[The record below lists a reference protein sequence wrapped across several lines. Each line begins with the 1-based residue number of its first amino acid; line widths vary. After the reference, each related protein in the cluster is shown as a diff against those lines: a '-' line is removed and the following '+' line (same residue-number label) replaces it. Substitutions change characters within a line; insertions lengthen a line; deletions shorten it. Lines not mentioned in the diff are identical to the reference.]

1 MTDYTALASA
11 MQTTFEADSW
21 LGNSAN
27 VKTIEV
33 HKRGFSIQD
42 EKDAQFFSTADLP
55 AIAVVSNSAPKQ
67 QRLETTNEILET
79 LVSEVV
85 AVSRKRDLQAGMT
98 AHQEIIKNIE
108 RVLDQQKS
116 SQKDLGI
123 DAFVRQVA
131 TTEQQFKKGEYYY
144 FVSTTTA
151 RIELTAVI

>member
-11 MQTTFEADSW
+11 MQTTFEADAW

-27 VKTIEV
+27 VKIIEI

-55 AIAVVSNSAPKQ
+55 AIAIVPNSAPKQ

-79 LVSEVV
+79 LASEVV
-85 AVSRKRDLQAGMT
+85 AVSRNRDLQAGMT
-98 AHQEIIKNIE
+98 SHQAIANNIE
-108 RVLDQQKS
+108 RVLEKQKS
-116 SQKDLGI
+116 SQSNLGI

-131 TTEQQFKKGEYYY
+131 TTETQFKKGEYYY

-151 RIELTAVI
+151 RIELTAII